1 MFLVFCSSLVL
12 AMNFCRICNAVNVY
26 VCVFLKIFRTFGD
39 GAGAS
44 ISAQDCLLWAAR
56 ASPSH
61 RPVQK
66 PDAGRGVIKF
76 SKRNFPGELLMRHV
90 VSENRNRLQAAL
102 WHSFNQSASA
112 FPCQSS
118 ESPDKANFCMTGKQ
132 ILSRLEVD
140 APGRPIPP
148 SV

>member
-1 MFLVFCSSLVL
+1 M
-12 AMNFCRICNAVNVY
+12 A
-26 VCVFLKIFRTFGD
+26 LKIQLEPSKFPPCVVGCLTENMPCLLSHMRGRD

-44 ISAQDCLLWAAR
+44 ISAQDCMLWAAR